1 MTKYNKQ
8 CIVNNNILNYT
19 ILEKNGKLMKK
30 RRMFGRLIRNIRDL
44 QNISREEL
52 SRGICSVKALEK
64 YESGERE
71 LENWLH

>member
-1 MTKYNKQ
+1 
-8 CIVNNNILNYT
+8 
-19 ILEKNGKLMKK
+19 MKK

-71 LENWLH
+71 PEKLVADALLQRLKKSMDKFEILLDQA

>member
-1 MTKYNKQ
+1 
-8 CIVNNNILNYT
+8 
-19 ILEKNGKLMKK
+19 MKK

-71 LENWLH
+71 PEKLVADALLQRFKKSMDKFEILLDQA